1 MFVILRVLFVRKR
14 SRMCDVVVVV
24 ELPSPAVRVVV
35 CVRVGLCTVCE
46 SENVFMMSMKSSCNW
61 RLFVWG
67 MMGLGTSASGGSL
80 GDVAV
85 QSMSGR
91 LKSPVIQMCL
101 SGEMRDREVWRC
113 LR

>member
-1 MFVILRVLFVRKR
+1 M
-14 SRMCDVVVVV
+14 VVVV

-35 CVRVGLCTVCE
+35 CVRVGLSTVCE
-46 SENVFMMSMKSSCNW
+46 SENVLMMSMKSSCSW

-80 GDVAV
+80 GDMAV

-91 LKSPVIQMCL
+91 LKSPVIQICL
-101 SGEMRDREVWRC
+101 SGGMRDREVCRYFG
-113 LR
+113 